1 MSTLSLLVLI
11 LFGLMV
17 LVGGKRGL
25 SAFLSVVFNFSLLF
39 MALLLIAGSISP
51 LLVVLFTSICIL
63 AITIFMGN
71 SDEDA
76 TTTAFFATIIV
87 LLVMMVLML
96 PMDYLAQ
103 IKGFANEQSEEIEAF
118 NLLVGVDFE
127 QVLIATTILST
138 LGAIAEAAVA
148 IASGLEELSQHNAA
162 ITLDEIY
169 RSGKNIGFQIMGMTF
184 NTLFFGMFGGDLAL
198 FVLLHKLKE
207 NFGYYLNSK
216 IFVAESMQVLYSV
229 IAVVLVI
236 AITTYLMGKKI
247 MKQRQNGLSKSETGD
262 QDEKTI

>member
-1 MSTLSLLVLI
+1 
-11 LFGLMV
+11 
-17 LVGGKRGL
+17 
-25 SAFLSVVFNFSLLF
+25 
-39 MALLLIAGSISP
+39 
-51 LLVVLFTSICIL
+51 
-63 AITIFMGN
+63 
-71 SDEDA
+71 
-76 TTTAFFATIIV
+76 
-87 LLVMMVLML
+87 
-96 PMDYLAQ
+96 
-103 IKGFANEQSEEIEAF
+103 
-118 NLLVGVDFE
+118 
-127 QVLIATTILST
+127 
-138 LGAIAEAAVA
+138 
-148 IASGLEELSQHNAA
+148 
-162 ITLDEIY
+162 
-169 RSGKNIGFQIMGMTF
+169 MGMTF